1 MYKDFYASLKP
12 LEGEIPY
19 AEEERLAAS
28 GAPLLSWYRKNRRL
42 LPWRENPEPYSV
54 WISEI
59 MLQQTR
65 VEAVKPYFARFME
78 ALPDITS
85 LAQVDEERLLKLW
98 EGLGYYSRARN
109 LKKAAVCLMEDYG
122 GQMPASRDEIL
133 KLPGIGSYTA
143 GAVASIAYDLPA
155 PALDGN
161 VVRVLTRLFADPQ
174 DSTKPALRKKY
185 ERRLEAELVRRTE
198 ERDSYLLAGDDAGE
212 VSTASR
218 SEELFHPGEY
228 NQAWIELG
236 ALVCIPGGRPL
247 CEKCPLESLCL
258 AHRRGE
264 EEQYPV
270 KPPKKPR
277 RIEKKTVCLI
287 EWEDTVAIRKRSSKG
302 LLASLYEYVNLDGK
316 KSAAEA
322 AKELGIAEADIR
334 ETEDLPDAVHIFSH
348 VEWHMCGR
356 RIRLKRAS
364 GYQDKAVLMVCRA
377 QLQDRYPIPN
387 AFRVYTNILI

>member
-78 ALPDITS
+78 ALPGHY
-85 LAQVDEERLLKLW
+85 LARAGGRRAAFEAV
-98 EGLGYYSRARN
+98 GGTGYYSRARN

-185 ERRLEAELVRRTE
+185 ERRLEAELVRRTRRKE
-198 ERDSYLLAGDDAGE
+198 IPICAAGDDAGE

-218 SEELFHPGEY
+218 SEELFHAGEY

-277 RIEKKTVCLI
+277 RIEEKTVCLI

-334 ETEDLPDAVHIFSH
+334 ETEDLPDAVHILP
-348 VEWHMCGR
+348 C
-356 RIRLKRAS
+356 
-364 GYQDKAVLMVCRA
+364 
-377 QLQDRYPIPN
+377 
-387 AFRVYTNILI
+387 

>member
-28 GAPLLSWYRKNRRL
+28 GAPLLFWYRKNRRL

-143 GAVASIAYDLPA
+143 GAVASIAYALPA

-198 ERDSYLLAGDDAGE
+198 IPICQPVMMPVRFPRHYGQKSYFIQVNIIRHGLNWARL
-212 VSTASR
+212 SASR
-218 SEELFHPGEY
+218 ADVRSVRSARWNPFVWRTGGE
-228 NQAWIELG
+228 
-236 ALVCIPGGRPL
+236 
-247 CEKCPLESLCL
+247 
-258 AHRRGE
+258 RRSNIRSS
-264 EEQYPV
+264 
-270 KPPKKPR
+270 R
-277 RIEKKTVCLI
+277 RKSRAGSRK
-287 EWEDTVAIRKRSSKG
+287 KRS
-302 LLASLYEYVNLDGK
+302 A
-316 KSAAEA
+316 
-322 AKELGIAEADIR
+322 
-334 ETEDLPDAVHIFSH
+334 
-348 VEWHMCGR
+348 
-356 RIRLKRAS
+356 
-364 GYQDKAVLMVCRA
+364 
-377 QLQDRYPIPN
+377 
-387 AFRVYTNILI
+387 

>member
-185 ERRLEAELVRRTE
+185 ERLLEAELVRRTE
-198 ERDSYLLAGDDAGE
+198 ERDSYLSAGDDAGE
-212 VSTASR
+212 VSTALR

-236 ALVCIPGGRPL
+236 ALVCIPGDVRSVRSARWNPFVWRIGG
-247 CEKCPLESLCL
+247 E
-258 AHRRGE
+258 RRSNIRSS
-264 EEQYPV
+264 
-270 KPPKKPR
+270 R
-277 RIEKKTVCLI
+277 RKSRAGSRK
-287 EWEDTVAIRKRSSKG
+287 KRS
-302 LLASLYEYVNLDGK
+302 A
-316 KSAAEA
+316 
-322 AKELGIAEADIR
+322 
-334 ETEDLPDAVHIFSH
+334 
-348 VEWHMCGR
+348 
-356 RIRLKRAS
+356 
-364 GYQDKAVLMVCRA
+364 
-377 QLQDRYPIPN
+377 
-387 AFRVYTNILI
+387 